1 MMILEDTR
9 FNFNF
14 KSSGKY
20 SSNHNFKSSG
30 KYSSNHN
37 FKSSGKYS
45 SNHNFKSSGKYSSDY
60 TPSAVRLHQSTPI
73 LDLEEGSIL
82 SKDTLNPER
91 WNDSIEDE
99 KKLECLVRLQTI
111 HSKQK
116 FHNSCCVCIIML

>member
-1 MMILEDTR
+1 MCFFLLILQSVATSLQ
-9 FNFNF
+9 
-14 KSSGKY
+14 KKTQSSESLDSVAKLDHTPLP
-20 SSNHNFKSSG
+20 SVHTLSHQLSNTIMN
-30 KYSSNHN
+30 
-37 FKSSGKYS
+37 
-45 SNHNFKSSGKYSSDY
+45 
-60 TPSAVRLHQSTPI
+60 QSTPI

-82 SKDTLNPER
+82 SKDTLNTER